1 MDLSVLKIYFLTFL
15 VSYICS
21 VLARDFSIVGYSAE
35 HLTSVYKLV
44 ELFELWVSRHGKA
57 SDSLDE
63 RLHGFEVFRVNL
75 KHIDH
80 RNKKIT
86 SYWLGLN
93 ELADLSHE
101 EFKSKYFGFLGR
113 KALKTSVI
121 EMSWTR
127 PNLLTGEIAAVESI
141 NQIVTGNLTSL
152 SEQQLVDCDTSFNNG
167 CNGGLMDYAFEFI
180 VSNGGLHKEEDYPYL
195 MEEARKALVT

>member
-1 MDLSVLKIYFLTFL
+1 M
-15 VSYICS
+15 
-21 VLARDFSIVGYSAE
+21 GYSPE

-57 SDSLDE
+57 YDSLDE
-63 RLHGFEVFRVNL
+63 RLRGFEVFRVNL

-80 RNKKIT
+80 RNKEIT

-113 KALKTSVI
+113 KALGTSVT

-127 PNLLTGEIAAVESI
+127 PNLLTGESKDM
-141 NQIVTGNLTSL
+141 LL
-152 SEQQLVDCDTSFNNG
+152 L
-167 CNGGLMDYAFEFI
+167 
-180 VSNGGLHKEEDYPYL
+180 
-195 MEEARKALVT
+195 